1 MQYEPTFSRERL
13 IDLALNQY
21 FARVDA
27 KDLDGALSCF
37 NDEALFTVQTSFTRH
52 AGKAAIRRMFEDFF
66 AGYAKIVHKDFVVT
80 VDEAHGRIA
89 ACFEAVLDGHDGA
102 VTRLMNTNV
111 WRVRDGKFQEV
122 HVYMSGANV
131 LT

>member
-1 MQYEPTFSRERL
+1 MQYEPTLSREQL
-13 IDLALNQY
+13 IELATRTY
-21 FARVDA
+21 FGNVDA
-27 KDLDGALSCF
+27 KNMDATLACF
-37 NDEALFTVQTSFTRH
+37 NDEALFAIQTSFTRH

-66 AGYAKIVHKDFVVT
+66 AGYARIVHKDFIVT

-89 ACFEAVLDGHDGA
+89 ACFEAVLDGHDGS
-102 VTRLMNTNV
+102 VTRLRNTNV
-111 WRVRDGKFQEV
+111 WRVRDGRFQEV